1 MSSVL
6 SAARGPDGGGGGGAG
21 LLILKLFHSHSN
33 EAAAEPA
40 HFGPAS
46 GVVSGSAFLLEVQ
59 GQQHLARY

>member
-21 LLILKLFHSHSN
+21 LLILKLFRYD
-33 EAAAEPA
+33 AAAEPA

-46 GVVSGSAFLLEVQ
+46 GVVSGSAFLLIAQ
-59 GQQHLARY
+59 G

>member
-21 LLILKLFHSHSN
+21 LLILKLFRY

-46 GVVSGSAFLLEVQ
+46 GVVSGSAFLLKVQ
-59 GQQHLARY
+59 GQQHLAWY